1 MLDLY
6 LFLSILR
13 DWWWVSI
20 LVLCAILLIVGRLID
35 KIKSV
40 TSKMVNK
47 YSKTNKNEETNE
59 NT

>member
-13 DWWWVSI
+13 DWWWVPI
-20 LVLCAILLIVGRLID
+20 LAFCAILLIIGWLID